1 MFESTVKTL
10 ITSNEEMND
19 IMTIVKSL
27 EESGLFI
34 QLKMKQSS
42 VYGGLLSIW
51 LGILGATLLEN
62 LLEAKAKLKPVKH
75 NYNSS
80 FI

>member
-1 MFESTVKTL
+1 MFESTIKTL

-19 IMTIVKSL
+19 VIKIVKSL

-42 VYGGLLSIW
+42 VYGGLLSI
-51 LGILGATLLEN
+51 
-62 LLEAKAKLKPVKH
+62 
-75 NYNSS
+75 
-80 FI
+80 